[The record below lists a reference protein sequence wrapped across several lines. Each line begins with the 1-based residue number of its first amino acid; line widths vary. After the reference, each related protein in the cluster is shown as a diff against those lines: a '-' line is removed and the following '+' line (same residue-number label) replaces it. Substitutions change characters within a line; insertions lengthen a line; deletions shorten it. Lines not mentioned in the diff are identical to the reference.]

1 MTKEVYWF
9 TLVIGVCFGC
19 FITSI
24 YCENFSAD
32 YSELMK
38 HQNEVKA
45 QCEENLPRN
54 QFCEIIITAKPI
66 SESGE

>member
-1 MTKEVYWF
+1 MTKEAYWF
-9 TLVIGVCFGC
+9 TIVIGICFGC
-19 FITSI
+19 LITSM
-24 YCENFSAD
+24 YYENFSTN

-38 HQNEVKA
+38 RQDVVKT